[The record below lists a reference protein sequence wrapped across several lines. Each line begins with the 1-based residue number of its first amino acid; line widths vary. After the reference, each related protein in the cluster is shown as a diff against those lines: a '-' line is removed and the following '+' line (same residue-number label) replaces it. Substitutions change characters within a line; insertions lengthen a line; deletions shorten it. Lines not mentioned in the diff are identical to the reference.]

1 VNTRTAYII
10 FWIIWLLVPILIDG
24 AIVFFSFFGAIR
36 NHRTYRK
43 QQPLPFTPQVSI
55 VIPVKN
61 GARTLEACIRSIAEQ
76 DYPPDALEIMVID
89 NGSTDDSFAAFN
101 AIDDI
106 ENRITWHS
114 IIGQGKAWALNSGV
128 YLSQAQYFVNVD
140 CDLILAPDAIRNVIS
155 HMEGNADI
163 GAATGYL
170 VVSPPDRQATINEQL
185 LAKLEFLEYVTVF
198 GVGRAYQSQVNSLF
212 TLSGAFS
219 IFRREVLLR
228 TFLYNQDTVSE
239 DTDLTLQ
246 LYAQAKEYR
255 IVTIQNA
262 MAYLHP
268 TENWSKLY
276 SQRVRWQRG
285 ELEASAL
292 HLNLVRRT
300 IWQLKGISLKRTLL
314 VDHTL
319 ALPRLIWL
327 VFLPILT
334 SFGYSGSMIFLSY
347 LFMYAFYLFIELI
360 WITTAYLYAVPTV
373 RTQIKEYLLM
383 IPLMPI
389 YRIIIFLFRVSG
401 FIYAINEPFSWAVPN
416 PIHQLGDALND
427 LRNHLNTWQRKIL
440 DRLSDR

>member
-1 VNTRTAYII
+1 MNTRTAYII

-36 NHRTYRK
+36 NHHTFRK

-61 GARTLEACIRSIAEQ
+61 GAHTIEACIRSIAEQ
-76 DYPPDALEIMVID
+76 NYPHDALEIMVID
-89 NGSTDDSFAAFN
+89 NGSTDDSFAVFN

-140 CDLILAPDAIRNVIS
+140 CDLVLAPDAIRNAIS
-155 HMEGNADI
+155 HMEGNPDI

-170 VVSPPDRQATINEQL
+170 VVSPPDRQATNNEQL

-198 GVGRAYQSQVNSLF
+198 GVGRAYQSQANALF

-246 LYAQAKEYR
+246 LY
-255 IVTIQNA
+255 
-262 MAYLHP
+262 
-268 TENWSKLY
+268 
-276 SQRVRWQRG
+276 
-285 ELEASAL
+285 
-292 HLNLVRRT
+292 
-300 IWQLKGISLKRTLL
+300 
-314 VDHTL
+314 
-319 ALPRLIWL
+319 
-327 VFLPILT
+327 
-334 SFGYSGSMIFLSY
+334 
-347 LFMYAFYLFIELI
+347 
-360 WITTAYLYAVPTV
+360 
-373 RTQIKEYLLM
+373 
-383 IPLMPI
+383 
-389 YRIIIFLFRVSG
+389 
-401 FIYAINEPFSWAVPN
+401 
-416 PIHQLGDALND
+416 
-427 LRNHLNTWQRKIL
+427 
-440 DRLSDR
+440 